1 MRVVSDTTL
10 LVALVFPPNLSRSTS
25 PTVVPSRCN
34 TNSVSC
40 FNGPSVNRFGIIR
53 PVLHFVI
60 PSSKQEVHYSQFY
73 IGTEVLLLNTFFR
86 TMTSIFSASFLLPR
100 KHVLVHYNTKA
111 HAFSNNYI
119 PFISQQCITC
129 NAMSCPF
136 LFGSTS
142 SYSLMVLTLKAF
154 LSSSYPMI
162 CSFENGRVFTN
173 ICSNQP
179 NPVVAIFR

>member
-1 MRVVSDTTL
+1 MRVVSDTIL
-10 LVALVFPPNLSRSTS
+10 LVALVCPPNLSRSTS

-86 TMTSIFSASFLLPR
+86 TMTSIFSASFLLQESMC
-100 KHVLVHYNTKA
+100 L
-111 HAFSNNYI
+111 
-119 PFISQQCITC
+119 CITILRH
-129 NAMSCPF
+129 M
-136 LFGSTS
+136 LFPIITFPSFPSNVLHVTQCLVL
-142 SYSLMVLTLKAF
+142 SYLDLRLVTH
-154 LSSSYPMI
+154 
-162 CSFENGRVFTN
+162 
-173 ICSNQP
+173 
-179 NPVVAIFR
+179 